1 LIEQITSQG
10 GVAVTQYQI
19 TLTDEIVHALFKE
32 DGAMAKLLEEV
43 LNQVLEA
50 EVTEAL
56 GAKPYERTEERRGY
70 RNGYKP
76 RSMTTRVGRLTLS
89 VPQVRDGKFSPEL
102 FSRFQR
108 SEQALILA
116 LMEMVMSGVSTR
128 KVAKITEEL
137 CGTEFSKSTVS
148 ELCKRLDPMV
158 KEWNERPLAEVY
170 PFVMVDAMVL
180 RVRKGGQV
188 RPQSALIAIGVNMRG
203 YREVLGFWIGDS
215 ETYASWSDFFS
226 WLKRRGLR
234 GVDVV
239 VSDQHSGLVKAVET
253 HFQGA
258 MWQRC
263 QTHFTRNILDACPKQ
278 LQEEL
283 LSQLRV
289 IWTAPDVMT
298 AREILR
304 RVIDNFGSRAPRA
317 MTILEEG
324 FDDAVAVLNLPE
336 RYRKRLRTT
345 NGVERL
351 IEEVRRRERVIRIFP
366 NVESAVRL
374 LGALLMEKDEAWST
388 DRPYFDMRDYL
399 EWKRAQEVPPTSAC
413 ELAVAGG

>member
-1 LIEQITSQG
+1 M
-10 GVAVTQYQI
+10 TQYQI

-263 QTHFTRNILDACPKQ
+263 QTHFTRNILDACQKQ

>member
-1 LIEQITSQG
+1 M
-10 GVAVTQYQI
+10 TQYQI
-19 TLTDEIVHALFKE
+19 TYRRNRALCSR

-158 KEWNERPLAEVY
+158 KEWNERPL
-170 PFVMVDAMVL
+170 
-180 RVRKGGQV
+180 
-188 RPQSALIAIGVNMRG
+188 
-203 YREVLGFWIGDS
+203 
-215 ETYASWSDFFS
+215 
-226 WLKRRGLR
+226 
-234 GVDVV
+234 
-239 VSDQHSGLVKAVET
+239 
-253 HFQGA
+253 
-258 MWQRC
+258 QRC
-263 QTHFTRNILDACPKQ
+263 IPL
-278 LQEEL
+278 
-283 LSQLRV
+283 
-289 IWTAPDVMT
+289 
-298 AREILR
+298 
-304 RVIDNFGSRAPRA
+304 
-317 MTILEEG
+317 
-324 FDDAVAVLNLPE
+324 
-336 RYRKRLRTT
+336 
-345 NGVERL
+345 
-351 IEEVRRRERVIRIFP
+351 
-366 NVESAVRL
+366 
-374 LGALLMEKDEAWST
+374 
-388 DRPYFDMRDYL
+388 
-399 EWKRAQEVPPTSAC
+399 
-413 ELAVAGG
+413 

>member
-1 LIEQITSQG
+1 LKEITSQG
-10 GVAVTQYQI
+10 GVAVTRYQI
-19 TLTDEIVHALFKE
+19 TLTDEIVHGLFKD
-32 DGAMAKLLEEV
+32 DGAMPKLLEQV

-56 GAKPYERTEERRGY
+56 RAKPYERTEERRGY
-70 RNGYKP
+70 RNGFKP
-76 RSMTTRVGRLTLS
+76 RTMTTRVGRLTLL
-89 VPQVRDGKFSPEL
+89 VPQVRDGKFSPEPY
-102 FSRFQR
+102 SRFQR

-116 LMEMVMSGVSTR
+116 LMEMVVSGVSTR

-137 CGTEFSKSTVS
+137 CGTEFSRSTVS

-158 KEWNERPLAEVY
+158 KEWNERPLTEAY

-180 RVRKGGQV
+180 KVRKGGQV

-203 YREVLGFWIGDS
+203 YREVLGFCIGDS
-215 ETYASWSDFFS
+215 ETYASWSDFFL
-226 WLKRRGLR
+226 WLKKRGLR
-234 GVDVV
+234 GVDLV
-239 VSDQHSGLVKAVET
+239 VSDQHGGLVKAVET

-278 LQEEL
+278 LQAEL
-283 LSQLRV
+283 HSQLRI
-289 IWTAPDVMT
+289 IWEARDVET
-298 AREILR
+298 AREMLR

-351 IEEVRRRERVIRIFP
+351 NEEVRRRERVIRIFP
-366 NVESAVRL
+366 NVESAARL
-374 LGALLMEKDEAWST
+374 LGALLMEKNEAWST

-399 EWKRAQEVPPTSAC
+399 EWKRAQEVPPTRAC
-413 ELAVAGG
+413 QIAVAGS